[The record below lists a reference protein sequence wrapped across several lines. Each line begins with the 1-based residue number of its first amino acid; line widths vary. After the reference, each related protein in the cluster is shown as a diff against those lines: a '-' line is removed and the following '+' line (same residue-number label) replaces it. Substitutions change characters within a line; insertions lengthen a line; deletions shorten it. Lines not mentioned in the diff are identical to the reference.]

1 MVDYNAALP
10 QLQQFQAPNMLAMAE
25 MANKMQLHQA
35 QLAEVQRATNEQN
48 QMRALLGSGIDRS
61 SPEAIRQA
69 YNISMASGQALEKT
83 QAELRNAELTRRK
96 TEGELLAQPEALKKA
111 RIENMQADH
120 KLYSEMLNKV
130 LALDD
135 ARAGPA
141 YEMLRAGAVN
151 KYPEV
156 AKAWPETF
164 EGNRDVLK
172 KQMLTAEQAAQAQ
185 AAAVTEKNVRERP
198 VNINPTEKMPGM
210 RYDPTTNTMVEMGTG
225 LPATANVPPPAAG
238 LAPAAASAPFAV
250 PANTPA
256 AVRQQPTAAGAPAIG
271 DTFSQRLNAAE
282 GVDKNSRS
290 TAQGFGQ
297 FLNGT
302 FVDTAKKVFPELANK
317 SPAEILTLRGTKLA
331 DGTPIEAV
339 LEQKFRTDN
348 IASLTSAGIQPTPGN
363 VYLAHFLGAGGAR
376 NVLSADPNTPLSQVV
391 SADAIK
397 ANPEVLALKNKTV
410 GDLQNWANSKFGGE
424 PGLAASMTAGNA
436 RLGGAPAGFVPANN
450 ALMSLGAPTVNN
462 ALMANMFGTAPSQ
475 NAGLSLQPQI
485 PGAPTPVAAMP
496 AAVAAAPTPAGQSPW
511 EAQQARAQ
519 ALAVKQAAAIKSA
532 EKGAEITATQKGAAE
547 ARKESASRLMKMVGG
562 ENESKIV
569 DLINASTSGNVEQA
583 GAYLA
588 GLGGKATPGRV
599 NIGTLDVT
607 TKQIVMDLLNG
618 HLGTGISEGDRKFI
632 EGMAASLSDAGIP
645 ANERVARLKQFNAT
659 MKAWANGEKLDI
671 PTPAF
676 EEERSV
682 ERGANGRRGTLGVTP
697 AATPSPP
704 PLSSFNRN

>member
-10 QLQQFQAPNMLAMAE
+10 QLTPYQAPNMLAMAE

-35 QLAEVQRATNEQN
+35 QLAEVQRAANEQN
-48 QMRALLGSGIDRS
+48 QMRALLGSGIDRN

-96 TEGELLAQPEALKKA
+96 TEGELAAQPVALQTSKAEAAAKTLAFHRETAPIVKDQATYDIWRANLLKDA
-111 RIENMQADH
+111 PQLAAEVDPTYSPEGMQRLIMTH
-120 KLYSEMLNKV
+120 
-130 LALDD
+130 D
-135 ARAGPA
+135 ASMKEYAA
-141 YEMLRAGAVN
+141 
-151 KYPEV
+151 
-156 AKAWPETF
+156 
-164 EGNRDVLK
+164 
-172 KQMLTAEQAAQAQ
+172 QTAEQRLR
-185 AAAVTEKNVRERP
+185 NRP

-225 LPATANVPPPAAG
+225 LPATANVLPPAAG
-238 LAPAAASAPFAV
+238 PAPAAAGAPFAV

-256 AVRQQPTAAGAPAIG
+256 VVMRQPAAAPAVG
-271 DTFSQRLNAAE
+271 DSYAQRNAQIE
-282 GVDKNSRS
+282 GTAKNPMSS
-290 TAQGFGQ
+290 AQGLHQ
-297 FLNGT
+297 FIDST
-302 FVDTAKKVFPELANK
+302 FVGTAKKVFSELANK
-317 SPAEILTLRGTKLA
+317 SPAEILALRGTKLA
-331 DGTPIEAV
+331 DGTPIESA
-339 LEQKFRTDN
+339 LEQRFRADN

-376 NVLSADPNTPLSQVV
+376 SVLGADPNTPVASLL
-391 SADAIK
+391 DPRAIA
-397 ANPEVLALKNKTV
+397 ANKSVLEGKTAGEVAA
-410 GDLQNWANSKFGGE
+410 WAANKFGNQ

-436 RLGGAPAGFVPANN
+436 RLGGAPAGFVPAGG
-450 ALMSLGAPTVNN
+450 APMSLGAPTVNN
-462 ALMANMFGTAPSQ
+462 ALMANMFGTPAQAQQ
-475 NAGLSLQPQI
+475 NAMLSLQPQI
-485 PGAPTPVAAMP
+485 PGAPTPAAAMP

-532 EKGAEITATQKGAAE
+532 EKGAEITATQKGAEE
-547 ARKESASRLMKMVGG
+547 ARKESATRLMKMVGG
-562 ENESKIV
+562 ENESKIEA
-569 DLINASTSGNVEQA
+569 LINASTSGNVEQA

-607 TKQIVMDLLNG
+607 SKQIVMDLLNG
-618 HLGTGISEGDRKFI
+618 HLGAGISEGDRKFI
-632 EGMAASLSDAGIP
+632 EGMAASLSDAGMP

-676 EEERSV
+676 EEVRSV
-682 ERGANGRRGTLGVTP
+682 ERGANGRRGALGVTP
-697 AATPSPP
+697 AATPTRP
-704 PLSSFNRN
+704 PLSAFGGG